1 MGLPPTGRGNGRG
14 GYTGVGDIHH
24 PPPEHS
30 RTIYCNTDNYGPV
43 SGGGVAPRV
52 KGVEAV
58 MVSGGP
64 GSMGETDGGSYGRIG
79 NIGEGGR
86 VDWGR
91 DQ

>member
-1 MGLPPTGRGNGRG
+1 MVLPPTCRGNGVVG
-14 GYTGVGDIHH
+14 HTGVVDIRR
-24 PPPEHS
+24 PPTEHS

-43 SGGGVAPRV
+43 SGGGVSPRV

-79 NIGEGGR
+79 NRGEGGR
-86 VDWGR
+86 VDGGR